1 MDFQEISIEQ
11 LMNEINADTSVFL
24 CGNGFSINFDKSY
37 KVDNLAKTL
46 YETHCHLKSFQQYDL
61 FPKGVL
67 LYNIC
72 TNNYKQTKKVLNSI
86 RNEKDLINLFESAVI
101 FAKSITNSKTVIDW
115 LNKENYNNTLTF
127 GLCSLDLVT
136 SIVDQA
142 ETNSIMHVNYEFW
155 SVLIYF
161 ALALKSAP
169 PNVYIHDINNL
180 FVQATLDGTTQ
191 IISNSEDKM
200 GNLYADTAINGMY
213 TYFRF
218 LFTTNILLK
227 GKSYNVEELELWPQ
241 FDIDC
246 LSSFLNGFNHLITT
260 NYDLLLEK
268 IANRSDVE
276 HLHGSFSKV
285 KKRVLAQ
292 SLGVHYNL
300 TRFDLSSLLF
310 GDFFLAKSVYT
321 AASKSGQKF
330 LNNTKIRSYIDIIN
344 QIVTVKNA
352 KSIVIF
358 GLNIENDYHIIRALQ
373 YSLAINNCLNNKIIY
388 CYYDTSDKETFLNT
402 YCDCVTTFST
412 EINDK
417 IKNKLQPQII
427 NSHEIIKRFF
437 IKK

>member
-1 MDFQEISIEQ
+1 MDFQEITIEQ

-37 KVDNLAKTL
+37 KIDNLAKTL
-46 YETHCHLKSFQQYDL
+46 YKTHRHLKSFQQYDIL
-61 FPKGVL
+61 PKGNL
-67 LYNIC
+67 FDNIC
-72 TNNYKQTKKVLNSI
+72 INNYKQTKKVLNSI
-86 RNEKDLINLFESAVI
+86 RNEKDFFNLFESAVI
-101 FAKSITNSKTVIDW
+101 FAQSITNSKTVIDW
-115 LNKENYNNTLTF
+115 INKENYNNTLTF
-127 GLCSLDLVT
+127 GLCSLDLVS

-180 FVQATLDGTTQ
+180 FVQATLEGTTQ
-191 IISNSEDKM
+191 TISKSESKM

-213 TYFRF
+213 TYLRF

-227 GKSYNVEELELWPQ
+227 GKSYNVEELDLWPQ
-241 FDIDC
+241 FDIGC

-268 IANRSDVE
+268 ITNGRNVE

-292 SLGVHYNL
+292 SLGVNYNL
-300 TRFDLSSLLF
+300 TRFDLSSLIF
-310 GDFFLAKSVYT
+310 GDYFL
-321 AASKSGQKF
+321 SKSFYPAALKLSQKSPYNTRMKSY
-330 LNNTKIRSYIDIIN
+330 LDITNQLITVNNTKN
-344 QIVTVKNA
+344 V
-352 KSIVIF
+352 VIF
-358 GLNIENDYHIIRALQ
+358 GLNIENDYHIIRNLQ
-373 YSLAINNCLNNKIIY
+373 YSLAINNCPNNKIIY
-388 CYYDTSDKETFLNT
+388 CYYNTSDKETFLNT
-402 YCDCVTTFST
+402 YCNCITFST
-412 EINDK
+412 EIND
-417 IKNKLQPQII
+417 IVKNKLQPQII
-427 NSHEIIKRFF
+427 NSDKIIQSFF